1 MGSMPA
7 GKRYC
12 RCGTRL
18 AADNSGGQCGR
29 CERASRDKLIAP
41 PEVPAEF
48 WQTEQLRDAFAQQ
61 HMGRVARAYRLH
73 PYHQPV
79 YGPSGIPQGLL
90 GQWLGLS
97 QPQVSRIE
105 TGPPIRNL
113 DTLAYWARTLRTPP
127 ELLWFRLPAEK
138 RQRTT
143 TAPVAR
149 HLTAPASSSALEPPT
164 ETKTEWAPTVL
175 HPLQDSGQLV
185 VSSGQEL
192 AADIM
197 LPAGVELTKEFSTLL
212 DLNYLA
218 FLSSAAE
225 AVPAEWG
232 DQLYE
237 HLTKFLH
244 GWVDR
249 MNRRELLQLL
259 GWAASTVAASPV
271 VGSLEAEE
279 QKRLARAIVSPS
291 RVDEQ
296 VIDHLDATLRHC
308 QLQEDALGSRAVLPT
323 LLGQRNLVRDLLT
336 ECPDNLRGRLLSTY
350 SNMSTSIGY
359 YFFELNDVNRSRRYY
374 EQARAAAHDAGSPE
388 LSIYALCEWSYTE
401 SWQGQAAA
409 NGIDLAAVAQS
420 LVSKTEDPLMRV
432 GAAQRA
438 ATAYA
443 FDGQDKACMVEL
455 ERAQDSL
462 ASARQVS
469 AESPAYFWNKGYL
482 TSHRSECLLRL
493 GKPQEAVAS
502 ASAGL
507 MLYDKSFVD
516 GYAVCTLHLG
526 NAHLQSGEI
535 DEAARVIGSAAS
547 LAARTR
553 SARLVKELRTTRAR
567 MQPWQDSQAIKEL
580 DEQLAGIGFG
590 A

>member
-41 PEVPAEF
+41 PEVPVEF

-79 YGPSGIPQGLL
+79 YGPNGIPQGLL

-105 TGPPIRNL
+105 TGPSIRNL
-113 DTLAYWARTLRTPP
+113 DTLAYWARTLHTPP

-138 RQRTT
+138 YQCM
-143 TAPVAR
+143 TAEPAR
-149 HLTAPASSSALEPPT
+149 HLAAPASNGALEPPAET
-164 ETKTEWAPTVL
+164 EKGWAPTVL
-175 HPLQDSGQLV
+175 HLFQDSGRLV
-185 VSSGQEL
+185 VPSGQEL
-192 AADIM
+192 ATDIM

-259 GWAASTVAASPV
+259 GWAASTVAAPPV
-271 VGSLEAEE
+271 VRSLDVEE

-291 RVDEQ
+291 RVDGQ

-323 LLGQRNLVRDLLT
+323 LLGQRNLVHDLLA
-336 ECPDNLRGRLLSTY
+336 ECPDNLRVRLLSTY

-374 EQARAAAHDAGSPE
+374 EQARAAAHDAGSTE

-443 FDGQDKACMVEL
+443 FDGQHKACMVEL

-469 AESPAYFWNKGYL
+469 AESPAYFWNEGYL

-493 GKPQEAVAS
+493 GKPQEAAAS

-516 GYAVCTLHLG
+516 GYAVCMLHLG

-535 DEAARVIGSAAS
+535 DEAAQVIGSAAS

-567 MQPWQDSQAIKEL
+567 MQPWQDTQAVREL
-580 DEQLAGIGFG
+580 DEQLAEIGFG